1 SGTGRDTSTRTI
13 SPGTGSSRRTGR
25 RGTRITGPTSGARW
39 AGTCASGHRGR
50 ALRGQGGGMS
60 RTGESGRLA
69 LHRRPRSTWMTVL
82 ALTGG
87 DIALI
92 VLAVGWLLRVL
103 FLCFVL
109 LNTFRVL
116 ESTKM
121 TIDALREETI
131 PLLREVKTSV
141 EKTNREIDRVDIM
154 LDSANQIVGRVEKL
168 SGLVEEA
175 ASSPVVKV
183 IRLGAGSRQGFSK
196 AAGKSGGRDP
206 RV

>member
-1 SGTGRDTSTRTI
+1 
-13 SPGTGSSRRTGR
+13 
-25 RGTRITGPTSGARW
+25 
-39 AGTCASGHRGR
+39 
-50 ALRGQGGGMS
+50 
-60 RTGESGRLA
+60 
-69 LHRRPRSTWMTVL
+69 MTVL

-92 VLAVGWLLRVL
+92 VLAVGWVLLVL

-121 TIDALREETI
+121 TIDAMREETI

-154 LDSANQIVGRVEKL
+154 LDNANQIVGRAERL
-168 SGLVEEA
+168 TGLVEEA
-175 ASSPVVKV
+175 ASSPLVKL
-183 IRLGAGSRQGFSK
+183 ISFGAGIRKGFSK
-196 AAGKSGGRDP
+196 ASGKSGGDP